1 MKAEDKAKELVDKMQ
16 WSVWSIADEL
26 LADIQAKQCALICA
40 KMLAEQEDE
49 YNCNDPRRKSEWWE
63 VVEHIKQM

>member
-26 LADIQAKQCALICA
+26 LADIQAKQCALICVNEILDSYEPHSTHDYWVQV
-40 KMLAEQEDE
+40 K
-49 YNCNDPRRKSEWWE
+49 
-63 VVEHIKQM
+63 EHIKQM